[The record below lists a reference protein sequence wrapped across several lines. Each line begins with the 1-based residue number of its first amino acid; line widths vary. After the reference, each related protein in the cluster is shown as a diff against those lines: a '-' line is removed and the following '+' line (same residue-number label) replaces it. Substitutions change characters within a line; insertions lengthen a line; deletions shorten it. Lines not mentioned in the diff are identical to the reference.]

1 MIKKKEVIKMFD
13 EIKNQEEIKII
24 NKWQVV
30 FYLERNVQPIR
41 LELGYNDRLVFVFL
55 KEDTTEVWKQ
65 WKAYTIQRKL
75 EQFKETL
82 NLYNVPSCD
91 FELDDDDDYFFNE

>member
-13 EIKNQEEIKII
+13 EEIKII

>member
-1 MIKKKEVIKMFD
+1 MFD
-13 EIKNQEEIKII
+13 EEIKII

-65 WKAYTIQRKL
+65 WKAYTVQRKL
-75 EQFKETL
+75 EKWKETL

>member
-13 EIKNQEEIKII
+13 EEIKII

-65 WKAYTIQRKL
+65 WKAYTVQRKL
-75 EQFKETL
+75 EKWKETL

>member
-1 MIKKKEVIKMFD
+1 MFD